1 MMLASNERLTIFHLD
16 DERGFRGGERQ
27 LLYLASALRTAGHAN
42 VVCCRRG
49 SALEREAR
57 ARGFEVLVLPFAF
70 EFDPVSARRLV
81 RAARQR
87 YRSVVH
93 AHTGHTVGIAA
104 LCHFLGGPPA
114 IAHRRGASRL
124 RSGFSRWFKY
134 DRVTRVVAV
143 SRAVEEIL
151 RCGGLPERHVT
162 VVPDCV
168 PVSREEWRAAGYD
181 NPRFAPASPAR
192 RASARRALADAY
204 GIDPDASWV
213 GNLAALVP
221 LKDHATLI
229 AAAEVV
235 LRRRPDTVFL
245 IGGEG
250 PERERLR
257 TDIERR
263 GLSERVILLG
273 HYDAAEM
280 FAAIDVF
287 VLSSNREGMGSVLL
301 EAALCG
307 VPVAATAVGGIPEVV
322 QDGHTGLLVEPR
334 DHEQLSVA
342 ITRLLD
348 EPALAN
354 RLAATALQ
362 NVPHFGLAATVRRM
376 EAIYG
381 ASVAPVQAELRVSRR
396 VVSAIMN
403 RPVARAWALVAA
415 TLLIVADTAPL
426 WTASSPAQRSAIR
439 ESVTPLAPAAKR
451 PASRRL
457 DRGTQSSE
465 TGMTFGGGFSDIS
478 ERDLLAILS
487 ATDSLESMP
496 SAAPAEL
503 TLNMPGRP
511 RVRRGRTTSGL

>member
-1 MMLASNERLTIFHLD
+1 MSLAPNERLTIFHLD

-27 LLYLASALRTAGHAN
+27 LLYLASALRSAGHEN
-42 VVCCRRG
+42 VVCCRGG

-57 ARGFEVLVLPFAF
+57 TQAFEVLLLPFAF
-70 EFDPVSARRLV
+70 EFDVVSARRIV
-81 RAARQR
+81 RAARLR
-87 YRSVVH
+87 HRPVIH

-104 LCHFLGGPPA
+104 LCQFLGGPRA

-124 RSGFSRWFKY
+124 RGGFSRWLKY
-134 DRVTRVVAV
+134 DRVSRVVAV
-143 SRAVEEIL
+143 SRAIEEIL
-151 RCGGLPERHVT
+151 RCGGLPERRVT

-168 PVSREEWRAAGYD
+168 PVSCEEWRAAGYD
-181 NPRFAPASPAR
+181 NPRFAPASPER
-192 RASARRALADAY
+192 RAAARRALADEH
-204 GIDPDASWV
+204 GIAPDASWV

-250 PERERLR
+250 PERDRLQA
-257 TDIERR
+257 DIERR
-263 GLSERVILLG
+263 GLDGRVVLLG

-280 FAAIDVF
+280 LAAIDLF

-334 DHEQLSVA
+334 NHEQLSVA
-342 ITRLLD
+342 ITRLLA

-354 RLAATALQ
+354 RLAATARQ

-381 ASVAPVQAELRVSRR
+381 AAVAPAPTERR
-396 VVSAIMN
+396 VARKVVPAIMS
-403 RPVARAWALVAA
+403 RPAARAWALAAA
-415 TLLIVADTAPL
+415 TLLIIADTAPL
-426 WTASSPAQRSAIR
+426 WTANSPRRVSPNR
-439 ESVTPLAPAAKR
+439 ESVTRVAPSAIR
-451 PASRRL
+451 PVSRRM
-457 DRGTQSSE
+457 DRKTDASDA
-465 TGMTFGGGFSDIS
+465 GMTFGGGFSDIS
-478 ERDLLAILS
+478 ERDLLAIMS

-503 TLNMPGRP
+503 TLNMPRRP
-511 RVRRGRTTSGL
+511 RVRRGRTATGL